1 MVTVG
6 SENGW
11 AQIIRPPQYLGGDQ
25 NRMLS
30 LTEQGARITFE
41 VTGTVGRFDFA
52 AFISW
57 LVNTV
62 VLLGVSRFVADIVA
76 FNLLGK
82 DSEVYVTRRGWVVWW
97 HGLIHG
103 CATTRVCMHGEQVPA
118 AQGREC

>member
-1 MVTVG
+1 MG

-11 AQIIRPPQYLGGDQ
+11 AQIIRPPQYLDGDQ

-41 VTGTVGRFDFA
+41 ATGTVGRFDFA

-82 DSEVYVTRRGWVVWW
+82 DSEVYARRVAGLVWW

-103 CATTRVCMHGEQVPA
+103 CATTRGCMHGEQVPT